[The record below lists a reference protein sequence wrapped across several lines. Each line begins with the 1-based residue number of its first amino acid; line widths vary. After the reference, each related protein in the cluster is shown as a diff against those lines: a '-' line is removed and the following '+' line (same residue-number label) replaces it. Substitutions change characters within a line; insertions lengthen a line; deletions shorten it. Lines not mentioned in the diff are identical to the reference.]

1 MKKQKEQKRLGK
13 SIITVII
20 ILVMIGNLQIL
31 WGSYILRYYKK
42 QNEQLEYNVTKI
54 FLTDKDITFSYLY
67 SEMQQMAYDGT
78 QLKQIENA
86 FVNEENT
93 DDYTKNNAIISVK
106 NAFGQLVDTVGG
118 SMNFFY
124 YNPKLEMMVEYG
136 SSSINARKEF
146 TNMVQEDLKDETIR
160 LSKAGRW
167 YIYNEKYICQIVKG
181 KQGYIGSYML
191 VEDFV
196 EQLMKMF
203 AAKNVTVELYD
214 SQNNI
219 SYIAEGKGSKV
230 DKIYAIEGENEG
242 SNWRSMNYAEF
253 PVRVELQDK
262 GLTTPLIAQGMF
274 TLVFMIFLVGTV
286 FVIQYT
292 RKNILGQAKYFYDNL
307 LLFSDQ
313 MKFQEESGIVEFA
326 EAGKVLNMLAD
337 KINKLKIDI
346 YEEQLE
352 KKKVEL
358 DYAQLQ
364 IRPHFYINCLNVIYS
379 LAQIGEIEQIQK
391 ISLCVSKY
399 LRYIFHKSLEPV
411 NVAEEIGFVK
421 NYLQVIDNVNGVEC
435 KLEMEVEEGLEQ
447 FPVPPLMIQ
456 TFIENSVVHGMN
468 IEELFCVSVRVESW
482 KEEEKDYVKIT
493 IADSGKGIPKEVRDQ
508 WNQGQFETED
518 VCYHVGVRNAA
529 KRMQMLYGE
538 NAKLQFEE
546 REEGGTQVV
555 MLFPK
560 SFGEEIDE
568 NIAGR

>member
-508 WNQGQFETED
+508 WNQGQFETEE

>member
-31 WGSYILRYYKK
+31 WGSYILRYYIK

>member
-1 MKKQKEQKRLGK
+1 MKKQKEQKRLGR
-13 SIITVII
+13 SIITVIL
-20 ILVMIGNLQIL
+20 ILVMTGILQIL
-31 WGSYILRYYKK
+31 WGSYILRYYRQ
-42 QNEQLEYNVTKI
+42 QNEQMEYNVTKT
-54 FLTDKDITFSYLY
+54 FLADKDITFSYLY
-67 SEMQQMAYDGT
+67 SEIQQMLYDGA
-78 QLKQIENA
+78 QIQRVEKA
-86 FVNEENT
+86 FGKPEET
-93 DDYTKNNAIISVK
+93 DIYTKNNAIISVK
-106 NAFGQLVDTVGG
+106 NVFIQMADTYGG
-118 SMNFFY
+118 SINFFY
-124 YNPKLEMMVEYG
+124 YSPQAEMLVEYG
-136 SSSINARKEF
+136 NSPIEARTDFVNKIE
-146 TNMVQEDLKDETIR
+146 NELKDGTVR
-160 LSKAGRW
+160 LSRAGKW
-167 YIYNEKYICQIVKG
+167 YLYDEKYICQIVRG
-181 KQGYIGSYML
+181 KHGYIGSYML
-191 VEDFV
+191 VEDFA
-196 EQLMKMF
+196 EELMKMF
-203 AAKNVTVELYD
+203 STKSATIEIYD
-214 SQNNI
+214 SQNNTTYVAESNDSKI
-219 SYIAEGKGSKV
+219 GEFYITNGDSES
-230 DKIYAIEGENEG
+230 

-253 PVRVELQDK
+253 LVSVKLQEK
-262 GLTTPLIAQGMF
+262 SLTTPLIIQGMF
-274 TLVFMIFLVGTV
+274 TSVFIIFLICTV
-286 FVIQYT
+286 FVVQYT
-292 RKNILGQAKYFYDNL
+292 RKNILGQARYFYDNL

-379 LAQIGEIEQIQK
+379 LAQIGEVEQIQK

-421 NYLQVIDNVNGVEC
+421 NYLQVIDSVNGVDC
-435 KLEMEVEEGLEQ
+435 KLEIVVEEGLEQ

-468 IEELFCVSVRVESW
+468 IEELFCVTIRVESW
-482 KEEEKDYVKIT
+482 KEEEKEYVKIT
-493 IADSGKGIPKEVRDQ
+493 IEDSGKGIPKDVRDK

-538 NAKLQFEE
+538 NARLQFEE
-546 REEGGTQVV
+546 RENGGSLVV

-560 SFGEEIDE
+560 MFGEETDE
-568 NIAGR
+568 NTVG